1 MFNKRRCNV
10 RICNY
15 SGKVG
20 DKQKGVNWIPMY
32 LHYHPMFVLELHK
45 KQVINTKKTE
55 NKLIISG
62 FTIVS
67 KSYLLQLTILI
78 IHSSISSYAF

>member
-32 LHYHPMFVLELHK
+32 LHYHPMFVVELDK
-45 KQVINTKKTE
+45 QQVINAK
-55 NKLIISG
+55 NLR
-62 FTIVS
+62 
-67 KSYLLQLTILI
+67 LN
-78 IHSSISSYAF
+78 